1 MTAPGL
7 RSFTLLTLPRE
18 RSTSLIGVPA
28 VRFNVAYHG
37 SMPFF
42 TLRTKMSLLTRGRGV
57 DLHTLRRVEALSDG
71 LGSPVAVQES
81 ESILVVFLIVVVVV
95 VVVVVIVVRR

>member
-28 VRFNVAYHG
+28 VRFYVAYHG

>member
-1 MTAPGL
+1 M
-7 RSFTLLTLPRE
+7 SH
-18 RSTSLIGVPA
+18 
-28 VRFNVAYHG
+28 HG
-37 SMPFF
+37 SMPYI